1 MGRCNGLTRRMDS
14 RNLYRLENTE
24 INVAFVLPERAHCF
38 LMSDKKA
45 DATACHVKALR
56 EGVEFY
62 RDVDGTRNLQNAS
75 WGGSRQTHFRIGKV
89 MDDQHVPFFAKPTNF
104 SKSKIG
110 PDRNRIPGKF
120 SRMKVAFAQIS
131 SGMLSRSGTNP
142 NSSFSGRYQGVTP
155 AIASAPA

>member
-1 MGRCNGLTRRMDS
+1 MQWLDARMDS

-62 RDVDGTRNLQNAS
+62 RDVDGTRNLQNAH
-75 WGGSRQTHFRIGKV
+75 GAVAVKTHFRIGKV

-104 SKSKIG
+104 SKARSALTAIG
-110 PDRNRIPGKF
+110 FPENLAG
-120 SRMKVAFAQIS
+120 
-131 SGMLSRSGTNP
+131 
-142 NSSFSGRYQGVTP
+142 
-155 AIASAPA
+155 